1 MDSEPTLS
9 SSSDP
14 EETMN
19 TLLTLNQ
26 PWTTLNSSS
35 DPETTLNPHLT
46 LNYEVCFWH
55 RNTCTDFESCFPAP
69 TFSFISHFFLL
80 VQLVVKKWENGLKR
94 PKSGQSRSG
103 RFFVIL
109 RRVTGPNLV
118 FFRWTSE
125 AGKKFPWK
133 NCIFFTHISYI
144 SLYVSLY
151 IFR

>member
-1 MDSEPTLS
+1 MDPEPTLS

-46 LNYEVCFWH
+46 LNYEVCFWD

-80 VQLVVKKWENGLKR
+80 VQLVVKKWEKW
-94 PKSGQSRSG
+94 PKTAKIWAIETKNRA
-103 RFFVIL
+103 
-109 RRVTGPNLV
+109 LV
-118 FFRWTSE
+118 FTLVTFTPHRHQSTQYLYSTGTYIRQVRIIFDT
-125 AGKKFPWK
+125 AGV
-133 NCIFFTHISYI
+133 
-144 SLYVSLY
+144 L
-151 IFR
+151 